1 MATLI
6 QSKQIEG
13 VVTASVI
20 EGTFTVSSGS
30 VDLGGATGVTG
41 SFSGSFI
48 GDGSQL
54 TFGGTGLVSASEQIN
69 YNLLQN
75 KPVFIAGS
83 NITIAS
89 SSNNITI
96 TSTDGV
102 TSYTDLTNIPN
113 GIVSESSQVVALLPN
128 NVFSGS
134 FIGGSNVTITSGSG
148 NVTISTTGTPTPSG
162 TISSSA
168 QITALGFVSES
179 GENIPAGTVSSSAQI
194 TALGFVSESGTD
206 AQTLSLNQVNNILA
220 ISNGN
225 SVDLTPVVGGESRI
239 SGSIW
244 STGSD
249 YYYVSADLQVTGGLS
264 ATSLTGSIDYSN
276 LTNVPALVSSSV
288 QIISL
293 LPDGVVS
300 GSSQVTDGSG
310 ILSGSIIDQLP
321 SGVVSGSSQVTDGSG
336 IFSSSAQL
344 PDGLVSG
351 SSQITDGSEIV
362 SSSAQVITFLPDGT
376 VSGSSQITDGSDI
389 VSSSQQ
395 VVDLLPDGVI
405 SGSGQLPA
413 GIVSSSAQVT
423 TLLPDGVVSG
433 SSQITDGSGIFSGS
447 IIAGSN
453 ITVTSGSGNITIGS
467 SGESTPAGTISGSA
481 QITSLGFISESA
493 AGTISSSA
501 QVVSSL
507 PSGTV
512 SGSSQ
517 ITDGSGIFSGS
528 LVAGTNI
535 TINQSGNNFEISS
548 SGESTPAGTISS
560 SEQVISSLP
569 DGVISGS
576 SQLPSG
582 LVSESAQTLVHLE
595 GTNIFSGSLI
605 PGANVT
611 ITSGSGNITITA
623 ANDGTS
629 DYNNLINVPSG
640 IVSSSSQLTSSYDS
654 RYLNTNGDDVVSGSV
669 LRNLDGTNVVS
680 ESAQVIS
687 LLPDGVISGSEQLPS
702 GLVSESSQVVFGDVS
717 SIPSGLVSGSSQ
729 VLNGSGVVSG
739 SVIRTLDGTGVVS
752 GSVLRTLDG
761 TNVFSGSFI
770 GGSNVT
776 ITSGSGNVTI
786 SSTGAP
792 TPEGTISSSQQVID
806 SLPSG
811 VISGSEQLPSGLV
824 SESSQIVFGD
834 ISSIPSG
841 LVSESSQV
849 VFEDISSIPSGL
861 VSESSQVVFGDI
873 SSIPSGL
880 VSGSEQIT
888 DGSDIVSSS
897 AQVTTLLPNGVIS
910 GSSQVTD
917 GSDIVSSSAQVTSLL
932 PDGVVS
938 GSSQVLNGSGVVSG
952 SVLRTLDGTGVVSG
966 SVLRTL
972 DGTGVFSGSEQLP
985 DGIISGSS
993 QIVYR
998 YTLGSSGINH
1008 YTFTGNGLTGAENDP
1023 EIFLYRGFKYEFV
1036 NSSGGHPFQLQ
1047 TTENGALGSPYQDG
1061 VSGAGGDY
1069 IASDGETLTINVQ
1082 FDAPD
1087 TLYYQCT
1094 SHNNMGGKINIIN
1107 VGGSGGV
1114 SDPGI
1119 VSSSQQVVDLLPDGV
1134 ISGSILPGEGIT
1146 VNSGSG
1152 DFVIS
1157 ASFDGNRTVSNTN
1170 LPSGI
1175 YNNNFGT
1182 SGSIQNFI
1190 EAVFFPNTSPSIS
1203 TGNKTILEFSGSG
1216 AEILTLE
1223 ATDAEGQ
1230 DLTFGTAS
1238 SYTDDLVR
1246 VATDG
1251 TMTLNAQATSAS
1263 FNTDLI
1269 GGVHG
1274 HLVTVTAEDTFDA
1287 VTEKDIYI
1295 IVTPNEA
1302 PKFRETSV
1310 SGNVITSVTANL
1322 NENSVNNT
1330 LVKRVFFTDAEG
1342 DTITITTSSID
1353 NEHFDVAIYSN
1364 YLDIRQNT
1372 GSLDYEQQTS
1382 YTFSITASDEHY
1394 PSDDSDSI
1402 TFLPVTIN
1410 VTDNLSPTVSNQVVG
1425 SINENSSNGTV
1436 VGTVSVSDSEG
1447 DSVSAPFFQL
1457 HKLYLDG
1464 SEVATG
1470 SYGGTSQASDP
1481 HENPFEIDSGT
1492 RRITRKNSVYLNSDL
1507 VNRYDYRV
1515 KVKDNFNA
1523 QISSASVVTININ
1536 DDVAATLTDNWSA
1549 GPYIKESELDGANIR
1564 TTDYGST
1571 QADYNSNQSGT
1582 WASSNSAISI
1592 NSNGNLSLNVDLS
1605 GSLTSSGDTIDSTIT
1620 FTNTFGTTTT
1630 DALSVSV
1637 VANDAPTI
1645 SFTNQTG
1652 NFNTNLATE
1661 DTTMVSMSV
1670 SDTES
1675 DTPFSASLTG
1685 TDASSLKLKY
1695 VGANSASIGIQA
1707 ASDLSAATYNY
1718 NVKITDNFGKSR
1730 DYNGRSF
1737 TVASADNGTLGGDT
1751 TSYIIESA
1759 ESGAVIR
1766 DASGFNAGN
1775 QSQMTVSYSPNYG
1788 SQVVQGSSWAS
1799 SNSAIAINTSG
1810 QLSLALD
1817 ISGSDTGSGDDIVST
1832 ISFQDQY
1839 GNSGTGTVTVNVFAN
1854 QAPTA
1859 TFTNQTANFET
1870 DLATTGTT
1878 MVSMSVSDTESD
1890 TPFSASLTGTDASS
1904 LQLKYTNSSSSS
1916 VGIQASTN
1924 LSAATYNYN
1933 VKVTDN
1939 FGKSTTYSGRSFTI
1953 VQSADYGKTYVY
1965 RSDYGSDAG
1974 LSSNY
1979 NAVMGA
1985 QTVSGDTP
1993 PEVTAYTANN
2003 TSPYRLISSSL
2014 GDASLSLAGGKT
2026 ATRVAILSGSDL
2038 DTIISES
2045 NPFTMGNTAEQYL
2058 IIAPS
2063 GSDMIGIPTSMTDG
2077 FGDNTKGRYVMAIKA
2092 DGGSWGQEAS
2102 TVHLLDTSGSINGY
2116 DKHFVIGRN
2125 GHNSAASV
2133 EIRIIEA
2140 SGSLPS

>member
-20 EGTFTVSSGS
+20 EGTFTVQSGS
-30 VDLGGATGVTG
+30 VNLEGASGVTG
-41 SFSGSFI
+41 SFSGSFV

-54 TFGGTGLVSASEQIN
+54 TFNGTGLVSGSQQIN

-75 KPVFIAGS
+75 KP
-83 NITIAS
+83 
-89 SSNNITI
+89 
-96 TSTDGV
+96 
-102 TSYTDLTNIPN
+102 L
-113 GIVSESSQVVALLPN
+113 
-128 NVFSGS
+128 
-134 FIGGSNVTITSGSG
+134 FIGDGGTTITSGSG
-148 NVTISTTGTPTPSG
+148 NIIISSSNTGTGVTSYDDLTDVPSDI
-162 TISSSA
+162 ISSSA
-168 QITALGFVSES
+168 QISALGFVTS
-179 GENIPAGTVSSSAQI
+179 T
-194 TALGFVSESGTD
+194 GTD
-206 AQTLSLNQVNNILA
+206 SQTLSINQITNVLS
-220 ISNGN
+220 ISSGN
-225 SVDLTPVVGGESRI
+225 SVDLTPIVGGDTSI

-244 STGSD
+244 STSSYGD
-249 YYYVSADLQVTGGLS
+249 YYFVNADLQVTGSLS

-276 LTNVPALVSSSV
+276 LTNAPIG
-288 QIISL
+288 IIS
-293 LPDGVVS
+293 
-300 GSSQVTDGSG
+300 GSG
-310 ILSGSIIDQLP
+310 QLP
-321 SGVVSGSSQVTDGSG
+321 SGLVSQSAQTIIHLRGTNVFSGSG
-336 IFSSSAQL
+336 QL
-344 PDGLVSG
+344 PDGLVS
-351 SSQITDGSEIV
+351 SSTQIPS
-362 SSSAQVITFLPDGT
+362 
-376 VSGSSQITDGSDI
+376 
-389 VSSSQQ
+389 
-395 VVDLLPDGVI
+395 LLPDGVI
-405 SGSGQLPA
+405 SGSGQLPGGIFSGSGQLPD
-413 GIVSSSAQVT
+413 GIVSSSTQIPSLLPNGVISGSGQLPSGIFSGSGQLPSGIFSGSGQLPDGLVSSST
-423 TLLPDGVVSG
+423 QIPSLLPDGVVSG
-433 SSQITDGSGIFSGS
+433 STQITNGSNLFSGS
-447 IIAGSN
+447 I
-453 ITVTSGSGNITIGS
+453 
-467 SGESTPAGTISGSA
+467 
-481 QITSLGFISESA
+481 
-493 AGTISSSA
+493 
-501 QVVSSL
+501 
-507 PSGTV
+507 
-512 SGSSQ
+512 
-517 ITDGSGIFSGS
+517 
-528 LVAGTNI
+528 VAGTNI
-535 TINQSGNNFEISS
+535 TITSGSGNIIISS
-548 SGESTPAGTISS
+548 SAGGVSSFNDLTDVPAGLISGSGQLPDGIVSQSAQISS
-560 SEQVISSLP
+560 FNTFLEINGDGVVSSSQQIIDSLP
-569 DGVISGS
+569 SGVISGS
-576 SQLPSG
+576 GQLPSGIFSSSAQLPNGIFSGSGQLPSG
-582 LVSESAQTLVHLE
+582 LVSESAQTIANLK
-595 GTNIFSGSLI
+595 GTNIFSGSLL

-611 ITSGSGNITITA
+611 ITSGSGNFTITA

-629 DYNNLINVPSG
+629 DFNNLINVPDG
-640 IVSSSSQLTSSYDS
+640 LVSSSNQLTSSYDT

-669 LRNLDGTNVVS
+669 LR
-680 ESAQVIS
+680 
-687 LLPDGVISGSEQLPS
+687 
-702 GLVSESSQVVFGDVS
+702 
-717 SIPSGLVSGSSQ
+717 
-729 VLNGSGVVSG
+729 
-739 SVIRTLDGTGVVS
+739 
-752 GSVLRTLDG
+752 
-761 TNVFSGSFI
+761 
-770 GGSNVT
+770 
-776 ITSGSGNVTI
+776 
-786 SSTGAP
+786 
-792 TPEGTISSSQQVID
+792 
-806 SLPSG
+806 
-811 VISGSEQLPSGLV
+811 
-824 SESSQIVFGD
+824 
-834 ISSIPSG
+834 
-841 LVSESSQV
+841 
-849 VFEDISSIPSGL
+849 
-861 VSESSQVVFGDI
+861 
-873 SSIPSGL
+873 
-880 VSGSEQIT
+880 
-888 DGSDIVSSS
+888 
-897 AQVTTLLPNGVIS
+897 PNG
-910 GSSQVTD
+910 D
-917 GSDIVSSSAQVTSLL
+917 
-932 PDGVVS
+932 
-938 GSSQVLNGSGVVSG
+938 
-952 SVLRTLDGTGVVSG
+952 GVVSG

-985 DGIISGSS
+985 DGIVSSSTQIPSLLPDGVISGSGQLPSGIFSGSGQLPSGLVSESAQIPSLLPDGVISGSGQLPSGLVSESAQTIANLQGTNIFSGSLVAGTNITITSGSGNIIISSSAAGVSSFNDLTDVPAGLVSSSNQTIANTSGSGIVSSSNQIPSLLPDGVISGSGQLPSGIFSGSGQLPNGIVSQSAQVVSLLPAGVISGSGQLPGGIFSGSGQLPSGIVSQSAQVVSLLPDGVISGSS

-998 YTLGSSGINH
+998 YTLGAVGINH

-1069 IASDGETLTINVQ
+1069 IASNGETLTINVQ

-1107 VGGSGGV
+1107 VGGGGA
-1114 SDPGI
+1114 SDSGI
-1119 VSSSQQVVDLLPDGV
+1119 VSTSQQVIDFLPDGV
-1134 ISGSILPGEGIT
+1134 VSGSTQITNGSGIFSGSLLPGEGIT
-1146 VNSGSG
+1146 IVSGSG
-1152 DFVIS
+1152 NISIS

-1190 EAVFFPNTSPSIS
+1190 EAVFFPNTAPSIS
-1203 TGNKTILEFSGSG
+1203 TGNQTILEFSGSG
-1216 AEILTLE
+1216 ATIVTLS

-1230 DLTFGTAS
+1230 SLTYGTAS
-1238 SYTDDLVR
+1238 AYTDDLVR
-1246 VATDG
+1246 VASDG
-1251 TMTLNAQATSAS
+1251 EMTLNALATSAS
-1263 FNTDLI
+1263 FNTDSV
-1269 GGVHG
+1269 GGGHG
-1274 HLVTVTAEDTFDA
+1274 HLVTVTATDTFDA

-1302 PKFRETSV
+1302 PKFRETSI

-1322 NENSVNNT
+1322 NENSADDT

-1353 NEHFDVAIYSN
+1353 NEHFDVTIYGT

-1372 GSLDYEQQTS
+1372 GSLDYDQQTS
-1382 YTFSITASDEHY
+1382 YSFSITASDEHY
-1394 PSDDSDSI
+1394 ENSQDSDSR

-1410 VTDNLSPTVSNQVVG
+1410 VTDNNAPTVNNQVVG
-1425 SINENSSNGTV
+1425 SINENSSNGTL

-1464 SEVATG
+1464 AEVATG
-1470 SYGGTSQASDP
+1470 SYGGTSQATDP
-1481 HENPFEIDSGT
+1481 HENAFEINSGN
-1492 RRITRKNSVYLNSDL
+1492 RQITRKNSVFLNSDL

-1549 GPYIKESELDGANIR
+1549 GPYIKESELDGATIK

-1571 QADYNSNQSGT
+1571 QADYNANQSGT
-1582 WASSNSAISI
+1582 WSSSNNAISI

-1675 DTPFSASLTG
+1675 DTPFSASLSG

-1718 NVKITDNFGKSR
+1718 NVRITDNFGKSR

-1737 TVASADNGTLGGDT
+1737 TVAAADTGTLGGDT

-1759 ESGAVIR
+1759 ISGAVIR

-1799 SNSAIAINTSG
+1799 SNPAVAINTSG
-1810 QLSLALD
+1810 QLSLALN

-1859 TFTNQTANFET
+1859 TFTDQSANFET
-1870 DLATTGTT
+1870 DLAIAGVT
-1878 MVSMSVSDTESD
+1878 MVSMSITDTESD
-1890 TPFSASLTGTDASS
+1890 TPFSASLTGTNASD
-1904 LQLKYTNSSSSS
+1904 LQLKYVGSNSAS
-1916 VGIQASTN
+1916 VGIQAASS
-1924 LSAATYNYN
+1924 LAAGTYNYN

-1939 FGKSTTYSGRSFTI
+1939 FNKSRTYSGRSFTI

-1993 PEVTAYTANN
+1993 PEVTAYTANAS
-2003 TSPYRLISSSL
+2003 SPYRLISSSL

-2063 GSDMIGIPTSMTDG
+2063 GSDMVGIPTSMTDG
-2077 FGDNTKGRYVMAIKA
+2077 FGDNTVGRYVMAIKA

>member
-20 EGTFTVSSGS
+20 EGTFTVQSGS
-30 VDLGGATGVTG
+30 VNLQDASGVTG
-41 SFSGSFI
+41 SFSGSFV

-54 TFGGTGLVSASEQIN
+54 TFNGTGLVSGSEQIN

-75 KPVFIAGS
+75 KP
-83 NITIAS
+83 
-89 SSNNITI
+89 
-96 TSTDGV
+96 
-102 TSYTDLTNIPN
+102 L
-113 GIVSESSQVVALLPN
+113 
-128 NVFSGS
+128 
-134 FIGGSNVTITSGSG
+134 FIGDGGTTITSGSG
-148 NVTISTTGTPTPSG
+148 NII
-162 TISSSA
+162 ISSSNTGTGVTSYDDLTDVPSDIISSST
-168 QITALGFVSES
+168 QISALGFVTS
-179 GENIPAGTVSSSAQI
+179 T
-194 TALGFVSESGTD
+194 GTD
-206 AQTLSLNQVNNILA
+206 SQTLSINQITNVLS

-225 SVDLTPVVGGESRI
+225 SVDLTPIVGGDTSI

-244 STGSD
+244 STSSYGD
-249 YYYVSADLQVTGGLS
+249 YYFVNADLQVTGSLS

-276 LTNVPALVSSSV
+276 LTNAPSG
-288 QIISL
+288 IIS
-293 LPDGVVS
+293 
-300 GSSQVTDGSG
+300 GSG
-310 ILSGSIIDQLP
+310 QLP
-321 SGVVSGSSQVTDGSG
+321 SGLVSQSAQTIIHLRGTNVFSGSG
-336 IFSSSAQL
+336 QL
-344 PDGLVSG
+344 PDGLVS
-351 SSQITDGSEIV
+351 SSTQIPS
-362 SSSAQVITFLPDGT
+362 
-376 VSGSSQITDGSDI
+376 
-389 VSSSQQ
+389 
-395 VVDLLPDGVI
+395 LLPDGVI
-405 SGSGQLPA
+405 SGSGQLPSGIFSGSGQLPD
-413 GIVSSSAQVT
+413 GIVSSSTQIPSLLPDGVISGSGQLPSGIFSGSGQLPSGIFSGSGQLPDGIVSSST
-423 TLLPDGVVSG
+423 QIPTLLPDGVVSG
-433 SSQITDGSGIFSGS
+433 STQITNGSNIFSGS
-447 IIAGSN
+447 I
-453 ITVTSGSGNITIGS
+453 
-467 SGESTPAGTISGSA
+467 
-481 QITSLGFISESA
+481 
-493 AGTISSSA
+493 
-501 QVVSSL
+501 
-507 PSGTV
+507 
-512 SGSSQ
+512 
-517 ITDGSGIFSGS
+517 
-528 LVAGTNI
+528 VAGTNI
-535 TINQSGNNFEISS
+535 TITSGSGNIIISS
-548 SGESTPAGTISS
+548 SAAGGVSSFNDLTNVPAGLISGSGQLPDGIVSQSAQISS
-560 SEQVISSLP
+560 FNTFLEINGDGVVSSSQQIIDSLP
-569 DGVISGS
+569 SGVISGS
-576 SQLPSG
+576 GQLPSGIFSSSAQLPSGIFSGSGQLPSG
-582 LVSESAQTLVHLE
+582 LVSESAQTIDNLK
-595 GTNIFSGSLI
+595 GTNIFSGSLL
-605 PGANVT
+605 PGSNVT

-629 DYNNLINVPSG
+629 DFNNLINVPDG
-640 IVSSSSQLTSSYDS
+640 LVSSSNQLTSSYDT
-654 RYLNTNGDDVVSGSV
+654 RYINTNGDDVVSGSV
-669 LRNLDGTNVVS
+669 LRPN
-680 ESAQVIS
+680 
-687 LLPDGVISGSEQLPS
+687 
-702 GLVSESSQVVFGDVS
+702 GD
-717 SIPSGLVSGSSQ
+717 
-729 VLNGSGVVSG
+729 
-739 SVIRTLDGTGVVS
+739 DVVS
-752 GSVLRTLDG
+752 GSVLR
-761 TNVFSGSFI
+761 
-770 GGSNVT
+770 
-776 ITSGSGNVTI
+776 
-786 SSTGAP
+786 
-792 TPEGTISSSQQVID
+792 
-806 SLPSG
+806 
-811 VISGSEQLPSGLV
+811 
-824 SESSQIVFGD
+824 
-834 ISSIPSG
+834 
-841 LVSESSQV
+841 
-849 VFEDISSIPSGL
+849 
-861 VSESSQVVFGDI
+861 
-873 SSIPSGL
+873 
-880 VSGSEQIT
+880 
-888 DGSDIVSSS
+888 
-897 AQVTTLLPNGVIS
+897 PNG
-910 GSSQVTD
+910 D
-917 GSDIVSSSAQVTSLL
+917 D
-932 PDGVVS
+932 
-938 GSSQVLNGSGVVSG
+938 
-952 SVLRTLDGTGVVSG
+952 VVSG

-972 DGTGVFSGSEQLP
+972 DGTGVFSGSSQLP
-985 DGIISGSS
+985 DGIVSSSTQIPSLLPDGVISGSGQLPSGIFSGSGQLPDGIVSSSTQIPSLLPDGVISGSGQLPSGLVSESAQTIANLQGTNIFSGSLVAGTNITITSGSGNIIISSSAAGGVSSFDDLTDVPAGLVSSSNQTIAHTSGSGIVSSSNQIPSLLPDGVISGSGQLPSGIFSGSGQLPDGIVSESAQVVSLLPDGVISGSGQLPSGIFSGSGQLPSGIFSGSGQLPSGIVSQSAQVVSLLPDGVISGSS

-998 YTLGSSGINH
+998 YTLGASGINH

-1069 IASDGETLTINVQ
+1069 IASNGETLTINVQ

-1107 VGGSGGV
+1107 VGGGGA
-1114 SDPGI
+1114 SDSGI
-1119 VSSSQQVVDLLPDGV
+1119 VSTSQQVIDFLPDGV
-1134 ISGSILPGEGIT
+1134 VSGSTQITNGSGIFSGSLLPGEGIT
-1146 VNSGSG
+1146 IASGSG
-1152 DFVIS
+1152 NISIS

-1190 EAVFFPNTSPSIS
+1190 EAVFFPNTAPSIS
-1203 TGNKTILEFSGSG
+1203 TGNQTILEYSGSG
-1216 AEILTLE
+1216 ATIVTLS
-1223 ATDAEGQ
+1223 ASDAEGQ
-1230 DLTFGTAS
+1230 ALTYGTAS
-1238 SYTDDLVR
+1238 AYTDDLVR
-1246 VATDG
+1246 VASDG
-1251 TMTLNAQATSAS
+1251 EMTLNALATSAS
-1263 FNTDLI
+1263 FNTDSV
-1269 GGVHG
+1269 GGGHG
-1274 HLVTVTAEDTFDA
+1274 HLVTVTATDTFDA

-1302 PKFRETSV
+1302 PKFRETSI

-1322 NENSVNNT
+1322 NENSADDT

-1353 NEHFDVAIYSN
+1353 NEHFDITIYGT

-1372 GSLDYEQQTS
+1372 GSLDYDQQTS

-1394 PSDDSDSI
+1394 ENSQDSDSR

-1410 VTDNLSPTVSNQVVG
+1410 VTDNNAPTVNNQVVG

-1470 SYGGTSQASDP
+1470 SYGGTSQATDP
-1481 HENPFEIDSGT
+1481 HENAFEINSGN
-1492 RRITRKNSVYLNSDL
+1492 RQITRKNSVYLNSDL

-1549 GPYIKESELDGANIR
+1549 GPYIKESELDGATIK

-1571 QADYNSNQSGT
+1571 QADYNANQSGT
-1582 WASSNSAISI
+1582 WSSSNNAISI
-1592 NSNGNLSLNVDLS
+1592 NSSGNLSLNVDLS

-1645 SFTNQTG
+1645 SFINQTA

-1685 TDASSLKLKY
+1685 ADASSLKLKY

-1730 DYNGRSF
+1730 NYNAQSF
-1737 TVASADNGTLGGDT
+1737 TVASADTGTLGGDT

-1759 ESGAVIR
+1759 ISGAVIR

-1799 SNSAIAINTSG
+1799 SNPAVAINTSG
-1810 QLSLALD
+1810 QLSLALN
-1817 ISGSDTGSGDDIVST
+1817 ISGSDTGSGDDIIST

-1859 TFTNQTANFET
+1859 TFTDHSANFET

-1878 MVSMSVSDTESD
+1878 MVSMSISDTESD
-1890 TPFSASLTGTDASS
+1890 TPFSASLEGSNASD
-1904 LQLKYTNSSSSS
+1904 LQLKYVGSNSAS
-1916 VGIQASTN
+1916 VGIQAASS
-1924 LSAATYNYN
+1924 LAAGTYNFD

-1939 FGKSTTYSGRSFTI
+1939 FGKSRTYSGRNFTI

-1985 QTVSGDTP
+1985 QTVSSDTP
-1993 PEVTAYTANN
+1993 PEVTAYTANS

-2063 GSDMIGIPTSMTDG
+2063 GSDMVGIPTSMTDG
-2077 FGDNTKGRYVMAIKA
+2077 FGDNTVGRYVMAIKA
-2092 DGGSWGQEAS
+2092 DGGSWGQESS

>member
-54 TFGGTGLVSASEQIN
+54 TFDGTGLVSASEQIN
-69 YNLLQN
+69 FNLLQN

-102 TSYTDLTNIPN
+102 TSYTDLTNIPD
-113 GIVSESSQVVALLPN
+113 GIVSQSSQVVALLPN

-148 NVTISTTGTPTPSG
+148 NVTISSTGAPTPAG

-168 QITALGFVSES
+168 QISALGFVTS
-179 GENIPAGTVSSSAQI
+179 T
-194 TALGFVSESGTD
+194 GTD
-206 AQTLSLNQVNNILA
+206 SQTLSLNQVNNILT

-249 YYYVSADLQVTGGLS
+249 YYYVSADLQVTGGLD

-276 LTNVPALVSSSV
+276 LTNVPTLISSSTQV
-288 QIISL
+288 IAS

-300 GSSQVTDGSG
+300 GSSQITDGSG
-310 ILSGSIIDQLP
+310 LVSGSVLRTLDGTGVISGSVLRTLDGT
-321 SGVVSGSSQVTDGSG
+321 GVVSGSVLRTLDGTG
-336 IFSSSAQL
+336 VI
-344 PDGLVSG
+344 SG
-351 SSQITDGSEIV
+351 SVLRT
-362 SSSAQVITFLPDGT
+362 LDGT
-376 VSGSSQITDGSDI
+376 
-389 VSSSQQ
+389 
-395 VVDLLPDGVI
+395 GVF
-405 SGSGQLPA
+405 SGSGQLPD

-548 SGESTPAGTISS
+548 SGENIPAGTISS
-560 SEQVISSLP
+560 SAQVISSLP

-595 GTNIFSGSLI
+595 GTNIFSGSLK
-605 PGANVT
+605 PGANIT

-640 IVSSSSQLTSSYDS
+640 IVSSSNQLTSSYDSRYLNVNSDGVVSGSVLRSLGGTNVVSESAQIVPLLPNGVVSGSSQLTSSYDS
-654 RYLNTNGDDVVSGSV
+654 RYLNVNSDGVVSGSSQVLDGSGVVSGSV
-669 LRNLDGTNVVS
+669 LRTLDGTNVVS

-687 LLPDGVISGSEQLPS
+687 LLPDGVISGSSQLPS
-702 GLVSESSQVVFGDVS
+702 GIVSQSSQVISLLPNGTVS
-717 SIPSGLVSGSSQ
+717 GSSQITDGSGIFSSSAQLPDGLVSGSSQ
-729 VLNGSGVVSG
+729 
-739 SVIRTLDGTGVVS
+739 
-752 GSVLRTLDG
+752 
-761 TNVFSGSFI
+761 
-770 GGSNVT
+770 
-776 ITSGSGNVTI
+776 
-786 SSTGAP
+786 
-792 TPEGTISSSQQVID
+792 
-806 SLPSG
+806 
-811 VISGSEQLPSGLV
+811 
-824 SESSQIVFGD
+824 
-834 ISSIPSG
+834 
-841 LVSESSQV
+841 
-849 VFEDISSIPSGL
+849 
-861 VSESSQVVFGDI
+861 
-873 SSIPSGL
+873 
-880 VSGSEQIT
+880 IT
-888 DGSDIVSSS
+888 DGSGIVSSS
-897 AQVTTLLPNGVIS
+897 
-910 GSSQVTD
+910 SQVITF
-917 GSDIVSSSAQVTSLL
+917 L

-938 GSSQVLNGSGVVSG
+938 GSSQITDGSGILSGSITDQLPSGVVSG
-952 SVLRTLDGTGVVSG
+952 SSQVTDGSGIVSSSTQIPSLLPDGVI
-966 SVLRTL
+966 
-972 DGTGVFSGSEQLP
+972 SGSEQLP
-985 DGIISGSS
+985 DGLISGSS
-993 QIVYR
+993 QIKYR
-998 YTLGSSGINH
+998 YTLGASGINH

-1023 EIFLYRGFKYEFV
+1023 TLFLYRGFKYEFV

-1047 TTENGALGSPYQDG
+1047 TTVNGALGSPYQDG

-1069 IASDGETLTINVQ
+1069 IASNGETLTIDVQ

-1094 SHNNMGGKINIIN
+1094 SHNAMGGKINIIN
-1107 VGGSGGV
+1107 VGGGGV

-1119 VSSSQQVVDLLPDGV
+1119 VSSSAQVVSLLPDGV
-1134 ISGSILPGEGIT
+1134 VSGSSQITDGSGIVSASSQIPSLLPSGVVSGSSQLTSSYDTRYINADGDGVLSGSILPGEGIT
-1146 VNSGSG
+1146 INSGSG
-1152 DFVIS
+1152 NYLIS
-1157 ASFDGNRTVSNTN
+1157 ASFNGNRTVSNTN

-1182 SGSIQNFI
+1182 SGSVQNFI
-1190 EAVFFPNTSPSIS
+1190 EAVFFPNTAPSIS
-1203 TGNKTILEFSGSG
+1203 TGNQTILEFSGSG
-1216 AEILTLE
+1216 AQIATLV

-1230 DLTFGTAS
+1230 SLTFGTAS

-1246 VATDG
+1246 VSSGG
-1251 TMTLNAQATSAS
+1251 TMTLNALATSAS
-1263 FNTDLI
+1263 FNTDSV
-1269 GGVHG
+1269 GGGHG
-1274 HLVTVTAEDTFDA
+1274 HLITVTAEDTFDA

-1302 PKFRETSV
+1302 PKFRETSA

-1353 NEHFDVAIYSN
+1353 NEHFDVTIYSN

-1372 GSLDYEQQTS
+1372 ASLDYESQTS

-1394 PSDDSDSI
+1394 ENSQDSDSR

-1410 VTDNLSPTVSNQVVG
+1410 VTDNLAPTVNNQVVG

-1447 DSVSAPFFQL
+1447 DSVSAPSFVL
-1457 HKLYLDG
+1457 HKLLLDG
-1464 SEVATG
+1464 STVASS
-1470 SYGGTSQASDP
+1470 SYGGTSQLTDP
-1481 HENPFEIDSGT
+1481 HENPFEINSGN
-1492 RRITRKNSVYLNSDL
+1492 RQITRKNGVYLNSDL
-1507 VNRYDYRV
+1507 INAYQYRV
-1515 KVKDNFNA
+1515 KVKDNFNGL
-1523 QISSASVVTININ
+1523 ISSASVVTINVN
-1536 DDVAATLTDNWSA
+1536 DDTPATLTDNWSA
-1549 GPYIKESELDGANIR
+1549 GPYIKESELSGTTIK

-1571 QADYNSNQSGT
+1571 QADYNANQSGT
-1582 WASSNSAISI
+1582 WSSSNSAISI

-1685 TDASSLKLKY
+1685 ADASSLKLKY

-1718 NVKITDNFGKSR
+1718 NVRITDNFGKSR

-1737 TVASADNGTLGGDT
+1737 TVASPDTGTLTGDT

-1759 ESGAVIR
+1759 ESGALIR
-1766 DASGFNAGN
+1766 ENSNGRTGN
-1775 QSQMTVSYSPNYG
+1775 QADLNVSYSPNYG
-1788 SQVVQGSSWAS
+1788 SQAVASFTSSLSEVVVSS
-1799 SNSAIAINTSG
+1799 TG
-1810 QLSLALD
+1810 LLSLNVD
-1817 ISGSDTGSGDDIVST
+1817 ISGSSTSSGDT
-1832 ISFQDQY
+1832 ITPTITWRDQY
-1839 GNSGTGTVTVNVFAN
+1839 DNVGSTSITINVTSN

-1859 TFTNQTANFET
+1859 TFTDQSSNFET

-1878 MVSMSVSDTESD
+1878 MVSMSISDTEND
-1890 TPFSASLTGTDASS
+1890 TPFSASLIGSNASD
-1904 LQLKYTNSSSSS
+1904 LQLKYVNATSSS
-1916 VGIQASTN
+1916 VGIQASSN
-1924 LSAATYNYN
+1924 LSAGTYNYG
-1933 VKVTDN
+1933 VKVTDSFN
-1939 FGKSTTYSGRSFTI
+1939 KSTTYSGRSFTI
-1953 VQSADYGKTYVY
+1953 AQSADYGKTYVY

-1985 QTVSGDTP
+1985 STVSSDTP

-2063 GSDMIGIPTSMTDG
+2063 GSDMVGIPTSMTDG
-2077 FGDNTKGRYVMAIKA
+2077 FGDNTVGRYVMAIKA